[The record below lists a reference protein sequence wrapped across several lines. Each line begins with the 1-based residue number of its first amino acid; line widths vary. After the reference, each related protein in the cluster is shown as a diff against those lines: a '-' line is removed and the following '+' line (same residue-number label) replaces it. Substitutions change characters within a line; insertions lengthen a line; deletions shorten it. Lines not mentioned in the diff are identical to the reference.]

1 MQAVSPGHMRGLMWC
16 VWFALIMGAPYAP
29 AGDAGWS
36 VGAGPTS
43 LSNVFAWAALG
54 ILVGMW
60 LAAHPRVAESL
71 RGVPRVWTVFAYV
84 GFAASTLFALVVWA
98 GLACTFVLGSG
109 EAVLAG
115 MPEFAGT
122 AFQTAARMMGAV
134 LSHAAPLALAC
145 GVVCGFAAP
154 LMLQPPCPGEE
165 PGFATPR
172 GGSSLGLG
180 LLLVLGTLQPLAW
193 MLLMPHGAFPQIDAA
208 FDAVSPSSM
217 WSTELTGGHVL
228 MTLVPSILMFA
239 VARVFIRCPARW
251 SVCGH
256 PTAVIPF
263 IALCS
268 GVLMFRVVSRIAPSV
283 FHTPLWLAVA
293 ALAAYACVFAA
304 ALVLAGRRGCAGQV
318 PGQADD
324 CPAPSPGREADTA
337 RRIEPKDV
345 LTKDGLA
352 YLQAQ
357 GLTEREI
364 DVACAFLQG
373 QTSAQTGQALGIAE
387 PTVRE
392 YRRRCRVKL
401 HVEGSASLAT
411 ALPQGSLVREA
422 EAGGAVVPSVA
433 RALDMVLPACLTC
446 CTLLALL
453 PAQGIQH
460 VWSDVWTMSFGMAF
474 GLLLAPLLRR
484 WVGSL
489 KSGLGRRLFCVVL
502 LSVLALSLLV
512 LSWLRLDAATL
523 VWRAAVRKLVLLA
536 CTATACASLL
546 AMLGA
551 SARLLEQGG
560 AAAHI
565 RLVSGA
571 TGACAAALAVRLGA
585 LPACVVMLAVA
596 AAGLVCLLL
605 AMGLGGG
612 VRLVWKAA
620 DNLPTSPW
628 SLGRLAASAVV
639 FWTWGEVWRAS
650 WYVSPLGVL
659 QWCTLGLLAL
669 AVAGA
674 WSRGAATRWEIEAL
688 SIQYALVFLVAGMAC
703 ADVTTFVLL
712 VVSGYGRGQA
722 GTDRRTSGAWDWMWS
737 SPCAA
742 GALGLVEGTLATNA
756 VGYLLMRHVSV
767 AAWLSRAGY
776 MVAAL
781 FVLAVLAGAAC
792 RARDTRCHPDAP
804 VQPASLVENAR
815 LAALRTHGLSE
826 LQARVAIS
834 LAEGRSVH
842 ATAREMGYSRSA
854 VCGARA
860 RAYQVLGAHDREG
873 LMRAIEN
880 ITPDQRV

>member
-1 MQAVSPGHMRGLMWC
+1 MQTVGPGHMRGLMWC
-16 VWFALIMGAPYAP
+16 IWFALIMGAPYAP
-29 AGDAGWS
+29 AGGAGWS

-54 ILVGMW
+54 ILAGMW
-60 LAAHPRVAESL
+60 LTAHPRVAESL
-71 RGVPRVWTVFAYV
+71 HGASRVWAAVAYA
-84 GFAASTLFALVVWA
+84 GLAASVLFALVVWM

-115 MPEFAGT
+115 MPEFAET
-122 AFQTAARMMGAV
+122 AFQTVARMMGTV

-145 GVVCGFAAP
+145 GVACGSAAP
-154 LMLQPPCPGEE
+154 LMLQPPCPEEE
-165 PGFATPR
+165 PGLVAPCGR
-172 GGSSLGLG
+172 SRLELA
-180 LLLVLGTLQPLAW
+180 LLLVLGTSQPLAW
-193 MLLMPHGAFPQIDAA
+193 MLLMPHGAFPQIDVA

-251 SVCGH
+251 SVCGR
-256 PTAVIPF
+256 PTEVIPF
-263 IALCS
+263 IVLCS
-268 GVLMFRVVSRIAPSV
+268 GVLMFRVVSRVAPGV
-283 FHTPLWLAVA
+283 FRTPLWLAVA

-304 ALVLAGRRGCAGQV
+304 VLVLAGRRGCAGQV

-324 CPAPSPGREADTA
+324 CPAPSPERETDTA

-373 QTSAQTGQALGIAE
+373 QTSAQTGQVLGIAE

-401 HVEGSASLAT
+401 HVEGSASLAA

-422 EAGGAVVPSVA
+422 EMDGAGVPSVA
-433 RALDMVLPACLTC
+433 RTLDMALPACLTC

-453 PAQGIQH
+453 PAQGMQH
-460 VWSDVWTMSFGMAF
+460 VWNDVWITSFGMAF
-474 GLLLAPLLRR
+474 GLLLAPPLVCWMRALESRAN
-484 WVGSL
+484 
-489 KSGLGRRLFCVVL
+489 RRLFAVGLV
-502 LSVLALSLLV
+502 SVLALSLLV

-546 AMLGA
+546 VMLGA
-551 SARLLEQGG
+551 SARLLERGG
-560 AAAHI
+560 AAAHV
-565 RLVSGA
+565 RLVSAA
-571 TGACAAALAVRLGA
+571 TGACVAALAARLGA

-596 AAGLVCLLL
+596 VFGSVCLLL
-605 AMGLGGG
+605 AVRPGGG
-612 VRLVWKAA
+612 VRLAWEAP
-620 DNLPTSPW
+620 DNLPASPW

-659 QWCTLGLLAL
+659 QWCSLGLLAL
-669 AVAGA
+669 TVAGA
-674 WSRGAATRWEIEAL
+674 WSRGVVTRRGIEAL
-688 SIQYALVFLVAGMAC
+688 SIQYAFVFLVAGMAY

-712 VVSGYGRGQA
+712 AVSEYGRGQA
-722 GTDRRTSGAWDWMWS
+722 GTDRRTLGAWDWMWS
-737 SPCAA
+737 SPCAV
-742 GALGLVEGTLATNA
+742 GAFGRVAGTLATNA

-767 AAWLSRAGY
+767 AAWSSRAGY

-781 FVLAVLAGAAC
+781 FVLAVLAGVAC
-792 RARDTRCHPDAP
+792 RARGTRCHPDAP
-804 VQPASLVENAR
+804 TQPVSLVEDAR
-815 LAALRTHGLSE
+815 LAALRARGLSE
-826 LQARVAIS
+826 MQARVAIS
-834 LAEGRSVH
+834 LVEGHSVH
-842 ATAREMGYSRSA
+842 AIAQEMGYSRSA
-854 VCGARA
+854 VCSARA
-860 RAYQVLGAHDREG
+860 RAYQVLGVHDREG

-880 ITPDQRV
+880 ITPAQRP